1 MGCQNDTQ
9 DLEFQSPWAAEIV
22 APNKKKGMLPLEL
35 WPAVDKFNVEV
46 LASMLLL
53 LLQIS
58 RLCLDGLTQLIW
70 GCCSLLL
77 LLVSLLLLLLLL
89 PTPAQGRVTVF
100 SSGSMGFRMQ
110 QQDMRVSWCRFDL
123 GNLFK
128 HDMHGKGDAYCRAR
142 DVIGHSASYCIM
154 SKLP

>member
-70 GCCSLLL
+70 GCCS
-77 LLVSLLLLLLLL
+77 
-89 PTPAQGRVTVF
+89 
-100 SSGSMGFRMQ
+100 
-110 QQDMRVSWCRFDL
+110 
-123 GNLFK
+123 
-128 HDMHGKGDAYCRAR
+128 YCYFWYLYYYYCYPPEPK
-142 DVIGHSASYCIM
+142 DV
-154 SKLP
+154 